1 MTIDKMIKLSRHPE
15 LDSGSLVIWRFRNK
29 FGMTISK
36 IIKLS
41 RHPEL
46 DSGSYLIKRFQNE
59 FA

>member
-41 RHPEL
+41 RHP
-46 DSGSYLIKRFQNE
+46 DLIQDL
-59 FA
+59 